1 MPERALGFGLSHQD
15 LLTSPDKIHK
25 RFQTFLTTYTKSSK
39 ATDLVSLA
47 RALDQFLS
55 VLFSV
60 SFKTQRLTQDIL
72 DFQTRFIRRKAAL
85 NPTYTDLPTQELIN
99 WAHKL
104 WGDPFNTERFYR
116 QVSVWEKN
124 QEIKHINRALNFCR
138 VCLFHP
144 QGASFRKKYVLF
156 QLPQKLDFTPTA
168 LNASYRKND
177 SSYYH
182 EDPVY
187 RSDFSLTTQAPSAED
202 ALRHSALCLKC
213 HQRQKDTCRKGYPQA
228 DGSFLSNPLDQE
240 LIGCPL
246 DQKISQMH
254 LLYQEGRILGALGVI
269 MVDNPLV
276 PLTGLRI
283 CNDCEKACIFQKQ
296 TQVDTPRVETH
307 ILDTILKKPWG
318 VEIYLLLTRWNP
330 LIVAQPPLSTAP
342 VLVVGQGPAGI
353 SAAYH
358 LLRQGTPVVAIDGMG
373 ISPLPRS
380 WIHEVQPDYT
390 QVWQTLDERVPLGF
404 GGVAEYGIT
413 SRWDKNKIT
422 LVRLALERHPGYHL
436 FGGVHFGGQVTLND
450 ANGFGFSHVVVAT
463 GAGQPK
469 TLPLENALAP
479 GIRYAS
485 DFLMSL
491 QYQNAKHK
499 ESFISLEIQLPL
511 LVIGGGLTALDAATE
526 ALAYYPRLLEKINI
540 QWEKLS
546 HETQQQIIAHLSA
559 AQYKQL
565 TQYLFHWADLKP
577 YLNTAQWKNQLKKKM
592 RAWGGVTLI
601 YRKHLKEA
609 PSFRIN
615 MQEVK
620 HALHQGVI
628 IMQNAIPQRIQ
639 QDVTG
644 HGMGLDVHHN
654 GQKKYLAAK
663 TILTARRT
671 SVILFL
677 SHLLVIPY
685 SATPPNPRGT
695 RSSSVCQTC
704 V

>member
-318 VEIYLLLTRWNP
+318 VEIYLFADTMEP
-330 LIVAQPPLSTAP
+330 IDCGTTTAFDCTC
-342 VLVVGQGPAGI
+342 
-353 SAAYH
+353 SCCWS
-358 LLRQGTPVVAIDGMG
+358 GTC
-373 ISPLPRS
+373 
-380 WIHEVQPDYT
+380 WYQCC
-390 QVWQTLDERVPLGF
+390 VPL
-404 GGVAEYGIT
+404 AT
-413 SRWDKNKIT
+413 S
-422 LVRLALERHPGYHL
+422 G
-436 FGGVHFGGQVTLND
+436 
-450 ANGFGFSHVVVAT
+450 
-463 GAGQPK
+463 
-469 TLPLENALAP
+469 
-479 GIRYAS
+479 
-485 DFLMSL
+485 
-491 QYQNAKHK
+491 
-499 ESFISLEIQLPL
+499 
-511 LVIGGGLTALDAATE
+511 
-526 ALAYYPRLLEKINI
+526 
-540 QWEKLS
+540 
-546 HETQQQIIAHLSA
+546 
-559 AQYKQL
+559 
-565 TQYLFHWADLKP
+565 
-577 YLNTAQWKNQLKKKM
+577 NTCRCN
-592 RAWGGVTLI
+592 
-601 YRKHLKEA
+601 
-609 PSFRIN
+609 
-615 MQEVK
+615 
-620 HALHQGVI
+620 
-628 IMQNAIPQRIQ
+628 
-639 QDVTG
+639 
-644 HGMGLDVHHN
+644 
-654 GQKKYLAAK
+654 
-663 TILTARRT
+663 
-671 SVILFL
+671 
-677 SHLLVIPY
+677 
-685 SATPPNPRGT
+685 
-695 RSSSVCQTC
+695 
-704 V
+704 